1 MRLSIALWLSLLFAL
16 TVPAAHAD
24 DLASQQPSYTRIASQ
39 CGAGE
44 SQPSF
49 STADYV
55 QAMKDAAKA
64 LKDAKKQGSRP
75 RQDAIKQSVERLKEC
90 QTEEVT
96 KFVIPPMKNCRQFI
110 DAYKVF
116 SARAATLIAA
126 KKITEADRARIRE
139 SFRSAAESC
148 VRDMMK
154 RCIDPTKTS
163 HVDFVIEAM
172 TAASEFGF
180 VATYAKESGIER
192 FLTVTNP
199 GFLRMTFCTE
209 TDYACKGDK
218 AACKK
223 RIDQIKPIMETY
235 MRD

>member
-1 MRLSIALWLSLLFAL
+1 MRFRIALWLCLALFAL
-16 TVPAAHAD
+16 PARAD
-24 DLASQQPSYTRIASQ
+24 DLANKQPSYTRIAGQ
-39 CGAGE
+39 CGAGA

-49 STADYV
+49 AAADYV
-55 QAMKDAAKA
+55 QALKDAAKA
-64 LKDAKKQGSRP
+64 LKDAKKQGNRP
-75 RQDAIKQSVERLKEC
+75 RQNAIQQSVERLKEC
-90 QTEEVT
+90 QVEEET
-96 KFVIPPMKNCRQFI
+96 KFVIPPMTDCRQFI
-110 DAYKVF
+110 DGYKKF
-116 SARAATLIAA
+116 AARAAGLIAA
-126 KKITEADRARIRE
+126 KKITEADRDRVRE
-139 SFRSAAESC
+139 SFRAPAESC

-154 RCIDPTKTS
+154 KCIDPTRTS

-180 VATYAKESGIER
+180 VSTYARESGIER

-199 GFLRMTFCTE
+199 GFLRMKFCTD

-235 MRD
+235 MKD